1 MITVNDVGVERG
13 RKRLPLYW
21 LSLMN
26 VIPFREMGKIFLFK
40 KTLTEG
46 EFSERQKKVREWK
59 RRIRELQTIYP
70 N

>member
-13 RKRLPLYW
+13 RKRLLLYW

-46 EFSERQKKVREWK
+46 KFSERQKKVREWK